1 MKHFKKGFTYLFLTC
16 LATNSNAE
24 VSFSQILNDP
34 DNIELNQA
42 FIDERIKAGDL
53 PPALSAVERIIQLQP
68 LNVGARILR
77 AQLLIS
83 LGNYATAKTEIDA
96 LDFYTLPESQQREV
110 DRLKEQIT
118 TELSPW
124 TTAGSVA
131 LSFDYDNN
139 IGAITDSGTTL
150 GSAGEVGTSFDS
162 EGFSTKRSDTALGV
176 TTSITST
183 YDLGLQTNDNAYFI
197 LNARNSVGDDSDLK
211 NLHSVGI
218 TSGAVLSAGPY
229 TTNTY
234 VGFDHTHRNSVKN
247 DGITVKRDDI
257 ATISAGTKISRQFG
271 PTNVQLG
278 YSFSRSDFSGRSV
291 SDLSDAKSHGIT
303 FGVFKMLGT
312 QSAIF
317 SNIGYQQ
324 RRAIDRDVA
333 TAVASQDRNVVSASL
348 GSTRIF
354 GDYQRV
360 TASLN
365 RRNLDYQ
372 RLLSGSDQFIRDDK
386 ETTVSL
392 SYQVDGRAITQT
404 LDGWSFFATANRV
417 RNDSN
422 MATYDVTNNYLSMGV
437 SFQF

>member
-1 MKHFKKGFTYLFLTC
+1 L
-16 LATNSNAE
+16 
-24 VSFSQILNDP
+24 
-34 DNIELNQA
+34 
-42 FIDERIKAGDL
+42 
-53 PPALSAVERIIQLQP
+53 
-68 LNVGARILR
+68 
-77 AQLLIS
+77 
-83 LGNYATAKTEIDA
+83 
-96 LDFYTLPESQQREV
+96 
-110 DRLKEQIT
+110 
-118 TELSPW
+118 
-124 TTAGSVA
+124 
-131 LSFDYDNN
+131 
-139 IGAITDSGTTL
+139 
-150 GSAGEVGTSFDS
+150 
-162 EGFSTKRSDTALGV
+162 
-176 TTSITST
+176 
-183 YDLGLQTNDNAYFI
+183 
-197 LNARNSVGDDSDLK
+197 GDDSDLK
-211 NLHSVGI
+211 NLHSVGV
-218 TSGAVLSAGPY
+218 TGGVVLTAGLY
-229 TTNTY
+229 ETNTY
-234 VGFDHTHRNSVKN
+234 LGFNHTHRNSVKN
-247 DGITVKRDDI
+247 GGTTVKRDDI
-257 ATISAGTKISRQFG
+257 ATISVGTKISRQFG

-278 YSFSRSDFSGRSV
+278 YGFSRSDFSGRPV
-291 SDLSDAKSHGIT
+291 SDLSDAKSHGVT

-324 RRAIDRDVA
+324 RRAIDRTVA

-365 RRNLDYQ
+365 RLNLDYQ

-386 ETTVSL
+386 ETTVSV